1 MQIKTLKEFTKAVEE
16 KFGECYPLGPVIQG
30 DWDGITFEAGRATYK
45 YDYETEKIFKI
56 SNEISC

>member
-16 KFGECYPLGPVIQG
+16 KFGERYPLGPVIQG

-45 YDYETEKIFKI
+45 YDYETEKIFKL
-56 SNEISC
+56 SDEISR